1 MDLNNKEDLLK
12 KTLNI
17 YFNDDNKKKL
27 LIDILSNKYNI
38 SLRIIDWFVTNYCK
52 KNNICWEINN
62 TRFVVY
68 LNYKLQL
75 KAYSKKYFDPFC
87 RRDRIYFHYDNTNNF
102 LITTVGQLNFIK
114 WMIDNN
120 IINYIIKY
128 YKLIEDDMHSTIKKK
143 KLKYK
148 NKRTELSQSA
158 TKTINKNEVNI
169 ILKFE

>member
-17 YFNDDNKKKL
+17 YFNKHEKKQI
-27 LIDILSNKYNI
+27 LIDILSNTYNI

-87 RRDRIYFHYDNTNNF
+87 RRERIYFHYDNTDNS

-120 IINYIIKY
+120 IINYIIDN
-128 YKLIEDDMHSTIKKK
+128 YKTIEEDMHNTIKRKQ
-143 KLKYK
+143 LIYK
-148 NKRTELSQSA
+148 NKRTELSHSA
-158 TKTINKNEVNI
+158 TKTINKNQTNI

>member
-1 MDLNNKEDLLK
+1 MSLINKNILLMDKITKYFLITENKNILINILN
-12 KTLNI
+12 
-17 YFNDDNKKKL
+17 
-27 LIDILSNKYNI
+27 NKYNI

-52 KNNICWEINN
+52 KYNIFWINN
-62 TRFVVY
+62 DDRFVVY

-87 RRDRIYFHYDNTNNF
+87 RRDRIYFHYDDTTNF

-128 YKLIEDDMHSTIKKK
+128 YKLIEDDMHNTIKKK

-158 TKTINKNEVNI
+158 TKTINKNTTNI

>member
-12 KTLNI
+12 INLNL
-17 YFNDDNKKKL
+17 YFNNKEKKKI
-27 LIDILSNKYNI
+27 LINILNNSYNI

-52 KNNICWEINN
+52 KNNIYWEQKNS
-62 TRFVVY
+62 RFVVY

-87 RRDRIYFHYDNTNNF
+87 RRERIYFHYDNLNNY

-114 WMIDNN
+114 WMIENN
-120 IINYIIKY
+120 IINYILKN
-128 YKLIEDDMHSTIKKK
+128 YKEIEEDMHKTIKKK
-143 KLKYK
+143 EYKLK
-148 NKRTELSQSA
+148 NKRTELSKSA
-158 TKTINKNEVNI
+158 TKTINKNKTTV

>member
-17 YFNDDNKKKL
+17 YFNNTDNKNI
-27 LIDILSNKYNI
+27 LINILNNTYNI

-52 KNNICWEINN
+52 KNNISWEVNN
-62 TRFVVY
+62 MRFVVY

-87 RRDRIYFHYDNTNNF
+87 RRDRIYFHYDNTTNF

-120 IINYIIKY
+120 IINYIIEHY
-128 YKLIEDDMHSTIKKK
+128 NIIEQDMQNTIKIK

-158 TKTINKNEVNI
+158 TKSINKNKINI
-169 ILKFE
+169 VLKFE